1 MGEFAGKVAPR
12 WEWRTFG
19 ARLSDIEAK
28 AGPSAKIG
36 ARQSDEIY
44 LLNSTARNS
53 AKIRGGV
60 LEVKRLLQV
69 DENGLEQWSPVFKA
83 SFPLSAPVAHSA
95 FAALE
100 LPALTTRTG
109 ACDLKEF
116 LTAVASNPGARR
128 VVQVK
133 KARRQFVF
141 RSCAAEFVRLE
152 VGPVRLESF
161 CVEDENPLKVV
172 AAVRELGLDPHA
184 NICFPK
190 GIESALAL
198 SRWTGSPSTE
208 G

>member
-1 MGEFAGKVAPR
+1 MGEFGGKDAPR

-19 ARLSDIEAK
+19 ARLSDIEARV
-28 AGPSAKIG
+28 GLSARIA

-44 LLNSTARNS
+44 LLNSTTRNS

-69 DENGLEQWSPVFKA
+69 DANGLEQWNPVFKA
-83 SFPLSAPVAHSA
+83 SFPLSAPLAHSA

-100 LPALTTRTG
+100 LPAPTTRPG
-109 ACDLKEF
+109 AYDLEEF
-116 LTAVASNPGARR
+116 LTAVASNPRARR

-141 RSCAAEFVRLE
+141 RNCGAEFVRLN
-152 VGPVRLESF
+152 VGPVTLESF

-172 AAVRELGLDPHA
+172 SVVRDLGLDPHA
-184 NICFPK
+184 NVCFPK
-190 GIESALAL
+190 GIERALAL
-198 SRWTGSPSTE
+198 STRAG
-208 G
+208 